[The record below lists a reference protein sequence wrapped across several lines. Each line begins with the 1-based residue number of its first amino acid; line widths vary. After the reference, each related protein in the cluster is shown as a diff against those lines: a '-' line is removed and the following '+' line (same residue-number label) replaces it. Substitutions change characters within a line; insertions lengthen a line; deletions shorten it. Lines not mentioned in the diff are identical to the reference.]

1 MYGYLVNTRQR
12 ASGTHEHVTAV
23 PRVRK
28 EVSRGLRV
36 VEIRV
41 GEHGGETLFLGIG
54 GRQLADAVA
63 VEMVRDVL
71 AVVLR
76 VNLPKGF

>member
-1 MYGYLVNTRQR
+1 M
-12 ASGTHEHVTAV
+12 TAV

-28 EVSRGLRV
+28 EVRRGLRV

-41 GEHGGETLFLGIG
+41 GEHGGEALLLGVG

-63 VEMVRDVL
+63 VEVLGYVL

-76 VNLPKGF
+76 VDLPEGLQVLEVGQRETRMRC